1 MSLEGHITPILRS
14 GPPANLP
21 LSCLSMLRKKGH
33 PCFIKVGVKNSEAN
47 EGIKEQPMFP
57 EIFDALLKFF

>member
-1 MSLEGHITPILRS
+1 
-14 GPPANLP
+14 
-21 LSCLSMLRKKGH
+21 MLRKKGH